1 MPIQAATQWTEYLN
15 CPVCENGFDIKV
27 RQPISLGCGHTI
39 CKTCLF
45 NLQRNQC
52 PFDLGVITV
61 EVERLPIN
69 TALMLLIDSSYN
81 NNNNAS
87 SSKQTSQSP
96 PFPSELE
103 SYRNS
108 SEPQVIALM
117 KIMESLALFLKPS
130 SSSNSL
136 SRSMQRK
143 LITLI
148 NCQLMEDEGRLR
160 AARAA
165 RSLGERT
172 VTELILHH
180 QNPQQLSANLW
191 AAVRGRGCQFLGPAM
206 QEEVLKLVLLALEDG
221 EALSRKVLVM
231 YVVQRLES
239 QFPQASKTSIGHVVQ
254 LLYRASCFKVTKR
267 EGDSS
272 LMQLKEEFRTYD
284 ALRREHDMQIVQI
297 ATEAGLRIA
306 PDQWSSL
313 LYGDSLHKSQ
323 MQSIMDKLQTPE
335 SFSQSVQELVIALQK
350 TGDPGKLTDLR
361 PSLDFLAGIDP
372 AQDTFLLSFETLSSA
387 LVSVNKV
394 LSGLVAFVNLHS
406 NSKRSTINANVS
418 GSGNASL
425 SGGGNPG
432 GGMMDS
438 RHHHHIRYKTNLCRD
453 LSIHGSCPRGKNCT
467 FAHSLAELEQ
477 HRNSRKNNNK
487 GLIPPDSTSTK
498 SPLTGVV
505 PSIQPSCSNTS
516 NESSTVSKNESG
528 PFRGRPPPNA
538 PVAQVAPLPR
548 VVKQCRQG
556 TGENSTSNSNNN
568 LNSNNLAAVVLP
580 PASNPPPLHHPHQSS
595 INSGGH
601 IQFHVLSDAY
611 GNPVP
616 YQHSSSTTPSPV
628 IQLTTPP
635 QHFHPFING
644 GGRGGGGGDG
654 MELSS
659 TEDSVSN
666 KQMSTKSSSDS
677 SCITIPIGES
687 GNEELLFKNNV
698 CQLDEEIVS
707 KSIARIA
714 TKSLSALQ
722 SRKEEIIDTLEDLMG
737 KDEAS
742 KLSLEFEELSF
753 QNKASQN
760 SSGLEQQI
768 NTTNVIIPSSSYDAD
783 PCLNSVYSMW
793 TTKSIVSIATKN
805 YAEAAA
811 AVAHEQAVHDGLENQ
826 CTVNHH
832 EKEEKGGRYLFQH
845 GVSFGDDDIHPLPDV
860 PLVSRFGPISR
871 RCNTLLKPS
880 NPSQTQASMD
890 DGTVPTDVVT
900 NAKQMTHQIP
910 SITSP
915 WYYQNGIMSVQPVAV
930 GPNGEFGYIVVADQA
945 QSTPVILQN
954 PLQSVLASEPD
965 DIDRY
970 NEEKECLKICGEL
983 SSDIFSSSSTSS
995 DSSITHGSSCSI
1007 SSSSSNDNYHCSK
1020 DTTITFSNCPNTFD
1034 PSSNG
1039 VNLQIRQDQL
1049 SNELFLIENSIRDR
1063 EREISI
1069 NHMQELSISH
1079 HRGALDYGSYISQG
1093 LISTEEEDS
1102 GLCSYVSLPAS
1113 TTGFA
1118 SCDSRD
1124 KGRTYI
1130 REYHH
1135 YAS

>member
-372 AQDTFLLSFETLSSA
+372 AQDTFLLM
-387 LVSVNKV
+387 
-394 LSGLVAFVNLHS
+394 AFVNLHS

-438 RHHHHIRYKTNLCRD
+438 RHHHHIRYKTKTCVEICQSMD
-453 LSIHGSCPRGKNCT
+453 LVHEEKKT
-467 FAHSLAELEQ
+467 AHLHTLSAELEQ
-477 HRNSRKNNNK
+477 HRNSLMN
-487 GLIPPDSTSTK
+487 LLQS
-498 SPLTGVV
+498 L
-505 PSIQPSCSNTS
+505 
-516 NESSTVSKNESG
+516 KNESG

-556 TGENSTSNSNNN
+556 T
-568 LNSNNLAAVVLP
+568 AVVLP

-783 PCLNSVYSMW
+783 PS
-793 TTKSIVSIATKN
+793 
-805 YAEAAA
+805 AA

-995 DSSITHGSSCSI
+995 DSSITH
-1007 SSSSSNDNYHCSK
+1007 